1 MGAIPLA
8 VPPSMLELQQR
19 RRGNLGLHNAVAR
32 GDIGSISYA
41 LLGGQPIDSVER
53 GLQAIHVAAAQSD
66 TMVVDID
73 AKTTVYT
80 KQRVAV
86 PELRSRGSISLIREL
101 GTSAISSPMSFTS
114 GLNAMEGHEPLQV
127 TPGMETAMETWYCGA
142 TPLHFAVANKRML
155 VVGLLVAHGA
165 SLDIQDSYGNT
176 AEALAEARGDAD
188 VVHLLQLGAQTAADR
203 LAVQFSL
210 AHVSR
215 HLTTLPSEPPQ
226 EPLAVAIPSPKV
238 PSIRRHTS
246 GEADSSY
253 MPFAYSPASPT
264 TRQMKHRNTS
274 PIGVRPLSITNS
286 MYYAEQQAMRMR
298 PQSADAA
305 HAEASKPENPVRR
318 RPGQIKHIRPD
329 LPVSR
334 SSSTNS
340 RRERSYTDSVIE
352 SAWHS
357 FLRKTEE
364 SESEQNVHKIVAG
377 MQDCGEEA
385 PLAELWMW
393 KQAAMAV
400 RNRRSH
406 SLNVT
411 TVPRSSSDD
420 YVADGRS
427 AFVRP
432 SLSNLRFEQT

>member
-1 MGAIPLA
+1 
-8 VPPSMLELQQR
+8 
-19 RRGNLGLHNAVAR
+19 
-32 GDIGSISYA
+32 
-41 LLGGQPIDSVER
+41 
-53 GLQAIHVAAAQSD
+53 
-66 TMVVDID
+66 
-73 AKTTVYT
+73 
-80 KQRVAV
+80 
-86 PELRSRGSISLIREL
+86 
-101 GTSAISSPMSFTS
+101 
-114 GLNAMEGHEPLQV
+114 
-127 TPGMETAMETWYCGA
+127 METWYCGA

-188 VVHLLQLGAQTAADR
+188 VVHLLQLERKRRQTDLLCNFPGAREPPPDNTAMYA
-203 LAVQFSL
+203 F
-210 AHVSR
+210 
-215 HLTTLPSEPPQ
+215 PSPDSYTAEPPQ
-226 EPLAVAIPSPKV
+226 EPLAIAIPSPKV
-238 PSIRRHTS
+238 PSTRRHTS

-318 RPGQIKHIRPD
+318 RPGQIKHIKPD

-406 SLNVT
+406 SLNAT